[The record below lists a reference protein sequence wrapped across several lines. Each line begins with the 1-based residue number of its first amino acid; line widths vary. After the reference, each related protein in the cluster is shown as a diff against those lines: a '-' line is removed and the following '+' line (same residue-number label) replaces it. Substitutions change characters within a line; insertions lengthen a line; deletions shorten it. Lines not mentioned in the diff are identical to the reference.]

1 MATEVGSLTLKV
13 DTGDVRRAKGDVDKL
28 SQSAGN
34 LENEFEDVAG
44 AAKTAGDAADD
55 FGNKAKGAIPPNLPA
70 AANDAGDRLGGMGRK
85 AGMAGIQFEQLA
97 GQIAAGQNP
106 MRAVGVQAADLGF
119 ILGVPLLGAVV
130 GIGAA
135 IGSVLLPSLFNS
147 KDAAEELS
155 DAIGDVRNAFERG
168 SNGAIQFSSQLQDAA
183 KSSRDLAKL
192 ELALAVMNAETA
204 FETASKNIGNALGE
218 INRSLLGG
226 AENYMAYA
234 MAAEDTRDAQEGAN
248 AHFAAAAR
256 RVAIMSEEF
265 GISKQSAALLG
276 HQLNQFRL
284 DPTMEGLA
292 GVARTLRETAEGAE
306 NATPEF
312 REFLTSMLEQIS
324 TAQDAGDALDAFN
337 GVLGESGLSFEE
349 AKQFTD
355 GFAQTLEEMIEA
367 AERQRDAVGMSAAA
381 LAVQAAQARGADE
394 DAQALI
400 QSIYEETAARE
411 EQVRATKA
419 AEASEKRLALEK
431 ERAAKIAEKQ
441 TAATAQR
448 TLEQIMTMNETEL
461 EALERKETRQLEI
474 LKERLEAGKL
484 AEEEYQAAV
493 NEIAEY
499 GAQRRGEI
507 TAKELADRGQ
517 GSLELT
523 DALINMENLLFDQKD
538 KKSKAALRIGVN
550 LANAEKRENAKKIMS
565 DAYTAAMSAYK
576 SLAGIPFIGPAL
588 GAAAAAAI
596 LATGA
601 QYATQSLTGRAL
613 GGQVRP
619 GESYMVGERG
629 PEVLTMGNTGGSI
642 TPNEAIRNNQSN
654 QVVNKTANVSF
665 NIQANDTQGFDELL
679 VQRRGLIIN
688 VINEALNDQG
698 KAAIA

>member
-13 DTGDVRRAKGDVDKL
+13 DTGDIKRAKSDVEKL
-28 SQSAGN
+28 TQSAGALQEAIEDIGEAAEDASGPLRN
-34 LENEFEDVAG
+34 LP
-44 AAKTAGDAADD
+44 DADEI
-55 FGNKAKGAIPPNLPA
+55 IPPDLPD
-70 AANDAGDRLGGMGRK
+70 AANDSSNRIGDMGRR

-135 IGSVLLPSLFNS
+135 IASVLLPSLFNS
-147 KDAAEELS
+147 KSASEDLS
-155 DAIGDVRNAFERG
+155 EAIGDVHNAFERG

-183 KSSRDLAKL
+183 KSSRELAKL
-192 ELALAVMNAETA
+192 ELALAVVSAEQA
-204 FETASKNIGNALGE
+204 FESASENIGNALGE
-218 INRSLLGG
+218 INRSLVGG

-234 MAAEDTRDAQEGAN
+234 MAAEETRDAQAGAN

-292 GVARTLRETAEGAE
+292 GVARTLRQTAEDAE

-312 REFLTSMLEQIS
+312 RQFLSTMLEQIS
-324 TAQDAGDALDAFN
+324 IAQDAGDALDAFN
-337 GVLGESGLSFEE
+337 GVLSESGISLEE
-349 AKQFTD
+349 TKRFTD

-381 LAVQAAQARGADE
+381 LAVQAAAARGADE
-394 DAQALI
+394 DTQQLI
-400 QSIYEETAARE
+400 QSIYEETAARQ
-411 EQVRATKA
+411 EQIRATNEQEA
-419 AEASEKRLALEK
+419 ADKRLALEK
-431 ERAAKIAEKQ
+431 ERSQQIAERQ
-441 TAATAQR
+441 AAATAES
-448 TLEQIMTMNETEL
+448 TLAQIMALNDTEV

-484 AEEEYQAAV
+484 AQEEYEAAIT
-493 NEIAEY
+493 EIAEY
-499 GAQRRGEI
+499 GAARRGEI
-507 TAKELADRGQ
+507 TAKENAQRGQ

-523 DALINMENLLFDQKD
+523 DALINMENLLFDAKD

-565 DAYTAAMSAYK
+565 DAYAAAMSAYK
-576 SLAGIPFIGPAL
+576 SLAGIPFIGPVL

-601 QYATQSLTGRAL
+601 QYATQSLSGRAL
-613 GGQVRP
+613 GGQVRA

-629 PEVLTMGNTGGSI
+629 PEILTMGSTGGSI
-642 TPNEAIRNNQSN
+642 TPNEAIRNESQ

-698 KAAIA
+698 RAAIA

>member
-13 DTGDVRRAKGDVDKL
+13 ETGDVKRAKTDVEKL
-28 SQSAGN
+28 GQSAAA
-34 LENEFEDVAG
+34 LEDEFQDVAG
-44 AAKTAGDAADD
+44 AAKTAGDATEG
-55 FGNKAKGAIPPNLPA
+55 FGNKAKGAIPKNLPK
-70 AANDAGDRLGGMGRK
+70 AANDGSRSMDGFGRK

-106 MRAVGVQAADLGF
+106 MRAVGVQASDLGF

-135 IGSVLLPSLFNS
+135 IASVMLPALFNS
-147 KDAAEELS
+147 KDASEELS

-168 SNGAIQFSSQLQDAA
+168 SNGAIQFSSQLRDAA

-192 ELALAVMNAETA
+192 ELALAVMNAEAA
-204 FETASKNIGNALGE
+204 FQGASENIGNALGE

-226 AENYMAYA
+226 ADNYMAYA
-234 MAAEDTRDAQEGAN
+234 MAAEDTRDAQAGAN
-248 AHFAAAAR
+248 AHFTAAAE
-256 RVAIMSEEF
+256 RVAILSEEF
-265 GISKQSAALLG
+265 GITKQSAALLA
-276 HQLNQFRL
+276 HQFNQFRM
-284 DPTMEGLA
+284 DPTIEGLA
-292 GVARTLRETAEGAE
+292 GVARTLRETAESAE

-312 REFLTSMLEQIS
+312 REFLTSMLQQIA

-337 GVLGESGLSFEE
+337 GALSESGVSFEE

-367 AERQRDAVGMSAAA
+367 AERQRDVVGMSAAA
-381 LAVQAAQARGADE
+381 LAVQAASLRGADE
-394 DAQALI
+394 DTQQLI

-411 EQVRATKA
+411 AQVRATST
-419 AEASEKRLALEK
+419 AEAAEKRLAKEK
-431 ERAAKIAEKQ
+431 KRAAELAEQ
-441 TAATAQR
+441 QAEASAER
-448 TLEQIMTMNETEL
+448 TLQSVMTRNDTEL
-461 EALERKETRQLEI
+461 EALERR
-474 LKERLEAGKL
+474 L
-484 AEEEYQAAV
+484 AEERSILDEAEFAGTISAQEYEDALA
-493 NEIAEY
+493 EIAEY
-499 GAQRRGEI
+499 GAARRSEI
-507 TAKELADRGQ
+507 ATKEAADRGQ

-523 DALINMENLLFDQKD
+523 DALMSMENALFKNKSEKQRAATQMAIGALD
-538 KKSKAALRIGVN
+538 KEKR
-550 LANAEKRENAKKIMS
+550 ANAGKIMS
-565 DAYTAAMSAYK
+565 DSYTAAMAAYK
-576 SLAGIPFIGPAL
+576 ALAGIPLVGPLL

-596 LATGA
+596 LGTGA
-601 QYATQSLTGRAL
+601 KYAADSLKGRAL
-613 GGQVRP
+613 GGQVRA

-629 PEVLTMGNTGGSI
+629 PEVLTMGTGGGSI
-642 TPNEAIRNNQSN
+642 TPNEAIRNENS

>member
-13 DTGDVRRAKGDVDKL
+13 NTGDVRRAKSDVDNL

-44 AAKTAGDAADD
+44 AAKTAGDATED

-168 SNGAIQFSSQLQDAA
+168 SNGAMQFSSQLQDAA

-192 ELALAVMNAETA
+192 ELALAVMNAEAA
-204 FETASKNIGNALGE
+204 FESASQNIGNALGE

-234 MAAEDTRDAQEGAN
+234 MAAEDTRDAQAGAN

-312 REFLTSMLEQIS
+312 KAFLTSMLEQIS
-324 TAQDAGDALDAFN
+324 IAQDAGDALDAFN
-337 GVLGESGLSFEE
+337 GVLSESGLNFEE

-355 GFAQTLEEMIEA
+355 GFAQTLEGMIEA

-381 LAVQAAQARGADE
+381 LAVQAAAARGADE
-394 DAQALI
+394 DTQSLI

-411 EQVRATKA
+411 ENLRATTA
-419 AEASEKRLALEK
+419 AENAKKRLAEESKRSAELAEQQ
-431 ERAAKIAEKQ
+431 AASAAE
-441 TAATAQR
+441 R
-448 TLEQIMTMNETEL
+448 TLQSVMQRNDTEL
-461 EALERKETRQLEI
+461 EALERKLTEERRI
-474 LKERLEAGKL
+474 LDEAEYAGTISAQEYEDAL
-484 AEEEYQAAV
+484 A
-493 NEIAEY
+493 EIAEY
-499 GAQRRGEI
+499 GAQRRAEI
-507 TAKELADRGQ
+507 SAKEAADRGQ
-517 GSLELT
+517 GALDLT
-523 DALINMENLLFDQKD
+523 TSLINLEDLLLSEKD
-538 KKSKAALRIGVN
+538 KKGKAALRIGAN
-550 LANAEKRENAKKIMS
+550 LMNAEKRENAKKIMS
-565 DAYTAAMSAYK
+565 DAYSAAMAAYK
-576 SLAGIPFIGPAL
+576 SLAPIPIIGPVL

-596 LATGA
+596 LTTGA
-601 QYATQSLTGRAL
+601 QYAAQSLQGRAL

-619 GESYMVGERG
+619 GESYVVGERG
-629 PEVLTMGNTGGSI
+629 PEILTMGNARGSI
-642 TPNEAIRNNQSN
+642 TPNESINNSS

-665 NIQANDTQGFDELL
+665 NIQANDTEGFSELL

-688 VINEALNDQG
+688 MINEALNDQG
-698 KAAIA
+698 RASLA